1 MMTVSTALRCLVCA
15 LLFTACAREP
25 SMGTGRNYY
34 DPVRDPD
41 GALVVTGVW
50 TRPTISVGGD
60 HDAHG
65 GGKVEG
71 PRLNAAIY
79 LTIKN
84 SGDPDT
90 LTGASGDAAR
100 VFELH
105 ESRNVNGVMRM
116 NPLPAGIDVPS
127 RSDVALSPGGKHIM
141 LQGVTRDFRAG
152 EYFEITLTF
161 KSGRV
166 IRPEVLVQEP

>member
-1 MMTVSTALRCLVCA
+1 
-15 LLFTACAREP
+15 
-25 SMGTGRNYY
+25 
-34 DPVRDPD
+34 
-41 GALVVTGVW
+41 
-50 TRPTISVGGD
+50 
-60 HDAHG
+60 
-65 GGKVEG
+65 
-71 PRLNAAIY
+71 
-79 LTIKN
+79 
-84 SGDPDT
+84 
-90 LTGASGDAAR
+90 
-100 VFELH
+100 
-105 ESRNVNGVMRM
+105 MRM